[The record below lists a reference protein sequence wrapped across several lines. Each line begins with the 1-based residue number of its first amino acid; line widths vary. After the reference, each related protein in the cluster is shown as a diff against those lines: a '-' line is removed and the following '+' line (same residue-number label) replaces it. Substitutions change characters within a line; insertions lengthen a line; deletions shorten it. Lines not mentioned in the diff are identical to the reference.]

1 MKNALRIAAVVFAAT
16 SCIAAAQSTERP
28 KPPGTQPPQ
37 PAAEQRAVAAQ
48 RQEEVGRAGPGDAPD
63 LQPQVTVRKEAGQTI
78 EEYRVRGKLYMMKV
92 TPAHGHPYV
101 LMDNKGDGTFMRQ
114 DNPLDNGVRV
124 PQWVLMEF

>member
-1 MKNALRIAAVVFAAT
+1 MKNALRIVAVVFAAT
-16 SCIAAAQSTERP
+16 SCVAIAQSTERP
-28 KPPGTQPPQ
+28 KPPGTKPLQEPPPP
-37 PAAEQRAVAAQ
+37 PALPPAQ
-48 RQEEVGRAGPGDAPD
+48 PGDAPD
-63 LQPQVTVRKEAGQTI
+63 LQPQVTVHKDGENTI
-78 EEYRVRGKLYMMKV
+78 EEYRLRGKLYMMKV